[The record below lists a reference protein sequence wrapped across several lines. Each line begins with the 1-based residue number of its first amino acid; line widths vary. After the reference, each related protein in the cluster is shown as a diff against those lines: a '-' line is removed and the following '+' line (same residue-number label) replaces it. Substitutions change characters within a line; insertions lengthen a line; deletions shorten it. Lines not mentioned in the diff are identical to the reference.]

1 MAKKPLTAEEIA
13 QLSTSPHV
21 AGIVSGKVSF
31 TPEFK
36 KLMYENL
43 LAGKTIRMTMLENGI
58 DPQILG
64 DKRIWGIAEKLRAN
78 ADREQGFIDLR
89 CQNRRRPPKQSKE
102 QTLAKRIEQLE
113 NELAY
118 TRQEVE
124 FLKKIRAAD
133 LEAQR
138 LWESKHRRK

>member
-21 AGIVSGKVSF
+21 TGIVSGKVSF

-89 CQNRRRPPKQSKE
+89 FQNRRRPPKQSKE